1 MCVWRNNLTRIN
13 LLTWTSLEKWFS
25 IDFFFI
31 RERNIEHFLI
41 RRSRRW
47 LPFLRLCLIRMLD
60 FVSQRACQCLVQNVV
75 GHNKS
80 YVDSVPLLEWTE
92 HRGKCFRS
100 LCCEF
105 WSQLPFTKIEVESL
119 SLKVLWFNG
128 LGSPFYSIDHY
139 LCGLILRIMSFLRSF
154 CSGQSRITGVIH
166 KSTVF
171 RLLNLIRDEM
181 WCWGLMRLLVA
192 IILPILLSHIFAPLL
207 YFDQHHKTCPNLEFY
222 GCMCVEAT
230 KMDLVQPRL
239 RFSPPTPGHKLKF

>member
-1 MCVWRNNLTRIN
+1 MLFYEHSCYLANCADFVCVWRNNLTRIN

-60 FVSQRACQCLVQNVV
+60 FLFLSELVNVLFKMLSAIIRV
-75 GHNKS
+75 TLIQFH
-80 YVDSVPLLEWTE
+80 YWTE

-166 KSTVF
+166 KST
-171 RLLNLIRDEM
+171 
-181 WCWGLMRLLVA
+181 
-192 IILPILLSHIFAPLL
+192 IFG
-207 YFDQHHKTCPNLEFY
+207 Y
-222 GCMCVEAT
+222 
-230 KMDLVQPRL
+230 
-239 RFSPPTPGHKLKF
+239 